1 MRRRVPEARA
11 ADLIGGEYNRLV
23 EIEASAPEFAYGP
36 VT

>member
-1 MRRRVPEARA
+1 VLTGNLSDKHKAAR
-11 ADLIGGEYNRLV
+11 YNRLV